1 MPPLA
6 ALNTL
11 LARIPEAPV
20 ALLLRVF
27 PALVFWQ
34 SGQTKVEG
42 FAIKDSTWFL
52 FEHEYALPLIPS
64 DLAAV
69 MATLAEH
76 LLPALLILG
85 FLTRLSALGLI
96 AMTAVIQI
104 FVYPDA
110 WMTHGLWAAPLLAL
124 VARGPGAWSLDH
136 LLHLDGP
143 ARARGALTPAG

>member
-42 FAIKDSTWFL
+42 FLRAIGVPNAHFRAIRAIL
-52 FEHEYALPLIPS
+52 REP
-64 DLAAV
+64 AA
-69 MATLAEH
+69 
-76 LLPALLILG
+76 
-85 FLTRLSALGLI
+85 
-96 AMTAVIQI
+96 
-104 FVYPDA
+104 
-110 WMTHGLWAAPLLAL
+110 
-124 VARGPGAWSLDH
+124 
-136 LLHLDGP
+136 
-143 ARARGALTPAG
+143 